1 MCNPTWPSSSRSAAV
16 NARFALHRFI
26 RSSAERK
33 KRKGGG
39 GGGGGGRGGLT
50 LREACSRSQASIWRA
65 CLWHTFAFIQGL
77 IRSTHTEC
85 PHGIE
90 FGSIVPFCAPPPLLG
105 IQFLA
110 HLRLFPTESR
120 SIGYS
125 RLASPPPTKHE
136 AISTGGDRLFALID
150 DAMR

>member
-90 FGSIVPFCAPPPLLG
+90 FGSIVPFCAPPPFTRYPIFSAPSSLSHGVAINWLL
-105 IQFLA
+105 
-110 HLRLFPTESR
+110 PTRVAPSHETR
-120 SIGYS
+120 GNLH
-125 RLASPPPTKHE
+125 RRRPTFCP
-136 AISTGGDRLFALID
+136 DR
-150 DAMR
+150 